1 MNLLPGANVAALFDA
16 LLGEKPLPYDWRND
30 PRARPNPAER
40 ENLSVHV
47 DQCTICQIEIKQMFA
62 KTRIERYSDRKL
74 LLMMLFLMLG
84 SNVENIREFLTA
96 FFP

>member
-1 MNLLPGANVAALFDA
+1 MNLLPVATFAGLLDA
-16 LLGEKPLPYDWRND
+16 FLGDKPKPYNWRDD
-30 PRARPNPAER
+30 PRSRPIPAER

-47 DQCTICQIEIKQMFA
+47 DQCTIRQIEIKQMFA
-62 KTRIERYSDRKL
+62 RTRMDRYSDRKL
-74 LLMMLFLMLG
+74 LLMMLFLLLG